1 MECGD
6 YGATADVFVRTESAK
21 EQEPENVIAQGRLME
36 AHHVLEMKWT
46 KSIARPMNVVG
57 FYPISRL
64 NVCNVK
70 AKFQNFLTAL
80 CPTYIDFGRMCPGHT
95 TNRTWTRL

>member
-21 EQEPENVIAQGRLME
+21 EQEPENVIAPGRLME
-36 AHHVLEMKWT
+36 APTVLGRKWMM
-46 KSIARPMNVVG
+46 SIARPMNVVG

-64 NVCNVK
+64 NVCNVV
-70 AKFQNFLTAL
+70 
-80 CPTYIDFGRMCPGHT
+80 
-95 TNRTWTRL
+95 

>member
-36 AHHVLEMKWT
+36 AHHVLEMKWI

-57 FYPISRL
+57 IYPLSSL
-64 NVCNVK
+64 NVCNVVS
-70 AKFQNFLTAL
+70 KFQNFLTAL
-80 CPTYIDFGRMCPGHT
+80 FPRYIYFGRMCPGQT

>member
-64 NVCNVK
+64 DVCNV
-70 AKFQNFLTAL
+70 L
-80 CPTYIDFGRMCPGHT
+80 
-95 TNRTWTRL
+95 RLSFKTF